1 MRDNETMRV
10 FSLAALLLAG
20 PAFAACPL
28 PPFTGSG
35 DGTFYFGAGIG
46 NCSIEFTDADAIAAI
61 NAAQW
66 AGSAHCGECVLV
78 TGPLGTIRVK
88 IVDQCPECPAG
99 DLDLSPSAFATIA
112 NPIDGRVPI
121 SWHRVEC
128 PVVAGVDY
136 RFQGSN
142 DYYVKLQALD
152 HRVGVAS
159 MALRENGSAV
169 FTSMPRVDD
178 NHFEKLFPGGL
189 HYPIEVRTTATT
201 GQAISMSF
209 PAIVNSVIVP
219 SLAQFDGCTVLFDD
233 GFE

>member
-1 MRDNETMRV
+1 MR
-10 FSLAALLLAG
+10 SYALAALLLAG

-28 PPFTGSG
+28 PPFTGAG
-35 DGTFYFGAGIG
+35 DGTFYFGSGVG
-46 NCSIEFTDADAIAAI
+46 NCSIAFTDADAIAAI

-66 AGSAHCGECVLV
+66 AGSAHCGECLLV

-88 IVDQCPECPAG
+88 VVDQCPECLWG

-112 NPIDGRVPI
+112 NPIDGRVPV

-159 MALRENGSAV
+159 MALRENGSGS
-169 FTSMPRVDD
+169 FTAMPRVDD

-189 HYPIEVRTTATT
+189 HYPVEVRTTATT
-201 GQAISMSF
+201 GQAISTSF
-209 PAIVNSVIVP
+209 PAIVNDAIVP
-219 SLAQFDGCTVLFDD
+219 GLAQFDGCEVLLAD